1 MDISR
6 YDVYLTTFMYSGE
19 PYETKSFEI
28 EGETYHLEVE
38 EIEGYSTLKVV
49 DSKDTEIIRYNLKDI
64 YDDVFGEES
73 KTLSV
78 PDTLSLEEAQFE
90 TENDQAYLKIL
101 VISLDRNESY
111 NSSQLTLY
119 LEIKE

>member
-1 MDISR
+1 M
-6 YDVYLTTFMYSGE
+6 
-19 PYETKSFEI
+19 
-28 EGETYHLEVE
+28 E
-38 EIEGYSTLKVV
+38 ESERYSTLKVV

-64 YDDVFGEES
+64 YDDLFGDKAE
-73 KTLSV
+73 TLFAS
-78 PDTLSLEEAQFE
+78 DTLSLEEAQFE

>member
-1 MDISR
+1 M
-6 YDVYLTTFMYSGE
+6 
-19 PYETKSFEI
+19 
-28 EGETYHLEVE
+28 
-38 EIEGYSTLKVV
+38 

-64 YDDVFGEES
+64 YDDLFGEEAE
-73 KTLSV
+73 TLSV